1 MVPAHFLKGFSP
13 PRTSFG
19 QGIARKPQPRRG
31 PGEDEAPQGATLE
44 PSPLSNANG
53 WWSGVLFPRPPATRR
68 AAPGGPPA
76 ALCSVFAVQ
85 GATLALGEASAVA
98 RVRLTAGAVGVLDVV
113 SLLPSLVLLTIGFV
127 YWLRFFY

>member
-1 MVPAHFLKGFSP
+1 
-13 PRTSFG
+13 
-19 QGIARKPQPRRG
+19 
-31 PGEDEAPQGATLE
+31 
-44 PSPLSNANG
+44 
-53 WWSGVLFPRPPATRR
+53 
-68 AAPGGPPA
+68 
-76 ALCSVFAVQ
+76 VFAVQ